1 MQCQLFSHER
11 IFLLQNNFPLYIEC
25 VQCGMKVFFTPY
37 KTVNKISER
46 ILSSKIVLKT
56 FLYTLNAFNVKWKFS
71 LLHKTV
77 NKISERMRCSKF
89 FSFIHWKCSMWIES
103 FLCFIRQWTKYLNE
117 YSVPKFFFYTLNAF
131 NVDWKFSLVNK
142 A

>member
-1 MQCQLFSHER
+1 MKLYQDYFKSQNLKIVCKKKLWNLRTFVKCFLMQCQLFSHER

-77 NKISERMRCSKF
+77 NKISERMRSSKF

-103 FLCFIRQWTKYLNE
+103 FLCFIRQ
-117 YSVPKFFFYTLNAF
+117 
-131 NVDWKFSLVNK
+131 
-142 A
+142 